1 MRIFEMP
8 KGKKVLIVGTG
19 TIGEPLIHL
28 CTKERKDIGLGEI
41 FFYKRSPLEEE
52 AGKVKDMIEAGAQ
65 LVVENKEKEKKF
77 LELGLCP
84 VGLFPEIAKSADVIV
99 DCTPEG
105 NKLKEGFYNS
115 FPKVNG
121 FIAQGSEKGFGKPY
135 AWTINDS
142 ALVPRN
148 DKFIQIVSCNTHQM
162 LCILKSIAM
171 AQGYL
176 NLQNGI
182 FTIIRRASDVSEDKG
197 ILGVEFEKYSHPPY
211 GSHQADD
218 TASVLK
224 TIYPEKECFRI
235 SAQALKVPTQL
246 MHTFCF
252 NLELK
257 SGIDLAEAKERLR
270 SNPLVAFTKFK
281 SNNKVFARARDSS
294 RSILGR
300 ILNQTVFCEQTLGV
314 SDDGLRISGG
324 CFTPQDGNALLSS
337 VAATLW
343 LLDPKTYREK
353 MKVFDKFLFDEI

>member
-1 MRIFEMP
+1 VSE
-8 KGKKVLIVGTG
+8 GKKVLIVGTG

-28 CTKERKDIGLGEI
+28 FTKERKEIGLGEI

-52 AGKVKDMIEAGAQ
+52 ADKVKDMIEAGA
-65 LVVENKEKEKKF
+65 LLIVENKEKEKKF
-77 LELGLCP
+77 LELGLYP
-84 VGLFPEIAKSADVIV
+84 VGTFPEIAKSVDVIV

-105 NKLKEGFYNS
+105 NKLKEEFYND
-115 FPKVNG
+115 FPKIKG
-121 FIAQGSEKGFGKPY
+121 FIAQGSEKDFGKPY

-142 ALVPRN
+142 ALTPENR
-148 DKFIQIVSCNTHQM
+148 FIQIVSCNTHQM
-162 LCILKSIAM
+162 LCVIKSIAM
-171 AQGYL
+171 AHGYL
-176 NLQNGI
+176 NLQYGI
-182 FTIIRRASDVSEDKG
+182 FTIFRRASDISEDKG

-218 TASVLK
+218 AARVLRTLYK
-224 TIYPEKECFRI
+224 DREFFPI
-235 SAQALKVPTQL
+235 SAQALKAPTQL

-257 SGIDLAEAKERLR
+257 SGIDLAEARERLYK
-270 SNPLVAFTKFK
+270 NPLVAFTKFK
-281 SNNKVFARARDSS
+281 SSNKVFARARDSS

-314 SDDGLRISGG
+314 SDNGLRISGG

-343 LLDPKTYREK
+343 LIDPKTYLEK
-353 MKVFDKFLFDEI
+353 MKVFDKFLFDKI